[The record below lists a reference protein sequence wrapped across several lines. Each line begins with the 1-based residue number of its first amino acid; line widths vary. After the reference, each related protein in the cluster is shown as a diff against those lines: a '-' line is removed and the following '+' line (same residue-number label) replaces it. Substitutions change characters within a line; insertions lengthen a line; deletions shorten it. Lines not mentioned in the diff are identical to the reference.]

1 MIILIYYIHISYNVK
16 KLFLFAVL
24 SVGMISVLAL
34 SPSIWAIVEPHIT
47 INMDPG
53 QTTKPFT
60 INDDSGTDVF
70 SIGTDGS
77 VNDLQVMTFAS
88 DSTPITISILNTIS
102 NPVILAEWHIDRGT
116 VTEPLLIISNDP
128 VMVGLGKRDTGTGS
142 IAVGWYS
149 SNDGITWSSRAST
162 GFTFSTFRDWN
173 TNTGEGFVQDNANY
187 IALIAYNSD
196 GNTSGQITDVSAF
209 HGMVIPKSFTL
220 TRLI

>member
-1 MIILIYYIHISYNVK
+1 MK
-16 KLFLFAVL
+16 KLLLFTIL
-24 SVGMISVLAL
+24 SVGIISAVAF
-34 SPSIWAIVEPHIT
+34 SPSIWAIIEPHIT
-47 INMDPG
+47 ITMDPG

-60 INDDSGTDVF
+60 IIDDSSTDVF

-77 VNDLQVMTFAS
+77 VNDLQIMTFSS
-88 DSTPITISILNTIS
+88 DSTPIIISTSNTIN
-102 NPVILAEWHIDRGT
+102 NPVILAEWHIDRGI
-116 VTEPLLIISNDP
+116 VTEPLLLISNDP
-128 VMVGLGKRDTGTGS
+128 VAVGLGKRDSGTGS

-149 SNDGITWSSRAST
+149 SSDGVTWSSRAST

-196 GNTSGQITDVSAF
+196 GNTSGQITDVSSF
-209 HGMVIPKSFTL
+209 HGMVIPKSFSL